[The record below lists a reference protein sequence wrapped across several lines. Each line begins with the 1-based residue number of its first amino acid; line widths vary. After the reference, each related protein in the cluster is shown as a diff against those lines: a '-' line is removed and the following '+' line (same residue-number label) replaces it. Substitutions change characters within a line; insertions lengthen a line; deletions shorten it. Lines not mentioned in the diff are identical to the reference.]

1 MNDLKRLIKSS
12 RYPAALTGAGIS
24 APSGIPTF
32 QGSYKGRPLRDY
44 LTRDYMEDHP
54 IDFFDL
60 YCDMVKWCE
69 KEPNL
74 AHYALKELNVRVIT
88 QNIDGLHA
96 KAGSTDALEMHGSL
110 RFVLCHG
117 CGWREDSA
125 EFAARYREARA
136 QGDKAARHALR
147 CPVCGEAIDTDVV
160 LYSDAVRHLSEAID
174 IASSCDLFLVIGTS
188 LVTYPAAGLPDVAR
202 QSGAKVIMINDDC
215 IKAFSDEE

>member
-1 MNDLKRLIKSS
+1 MNDLKRLIKSA

-117 CGWREDSA
+117 CG
-125 EFAARYREARA
+125 
-136 QGDKAARHALR
+136 
-147 CPVCGEAIDTDVV
+147 EAIDTDVV

-215 IKAFSDEE
+215 IKAFSD